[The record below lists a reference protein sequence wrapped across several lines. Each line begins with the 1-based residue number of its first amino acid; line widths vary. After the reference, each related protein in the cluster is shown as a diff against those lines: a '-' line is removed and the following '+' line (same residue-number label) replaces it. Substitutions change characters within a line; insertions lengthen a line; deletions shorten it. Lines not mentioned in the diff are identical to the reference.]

1 MKYSTEVLFVAVL
14 VCWFTPILLWSAGE
28 SAKNWIISI
37 NDDAIR
43 FRRPVFTA
51 VGWVALALLYPLS
64 FGLLFVAGLY
74 PFDWVSLVC
83 FFTLLSLILFT
94 YAVNAAAPRTITL
107 DMSRGICYEAR
118 GWWSQTKIR
127 EQAITENARFLF
139 CWTSNFYSLFLQT
152 DSTGCDSR
160 FLLSMSVGR
169 KNAECAMIEL
179 SRRLA
184 LPVVEGRLRHIEEL

>member
-1 MKYSTEVLFVAVL
+1 MKYSTEVLFIVVL
-14 VCWFTPILLWSAGE
+14 VCWFIPILLWSVSE

-51 VGWVALALLYPLS
+51 MGWIALALLYTLS

-74 PFDWVSLVC
+74 PFDWVFLVC
-83 FFTLLSLILFT
+83 FFTLLSLILSA
-94 YAVNAAAPRTITL
+94 YAVHAAAPRTVTL
-107 DMSRGICYEAR
+107 DTSRGICYEAR
-118 GWWSQTKIR
+118 GWRSQTKIR

-169 KNAECAMIEL
+169 KNAECAMVEL

-184 LPVVEGRLRHIEEL
+184 LPVVEGRLRQIEEL